1 MTEDGQMVS
10 GCWKVERLIKAG
22 HVLHSSIAT
31 ERASVVRALERFLV
45 RLFMAHDHATMRADI
60 RQHTGLIA
68 IVCPNKG
75 FTQKGVKMWQRGDGG
90 HELRTCTHELPGGSE
105 GVALCFKVSLV
116 RVEFGRESLGQSDV
130 GVDQLLRHEQ
140 NASFYSLE
148 PCVGGTLVLRIGGT
162 SRNESP

>member
-1 MTEDGQMVS
+1 MVS
-10 GCWKVERLIKAG
+10 GCWIVERLLKAW

-31 ERASVVRALERFLV
+31 EGAPVVRALERFFV
-45 RLFMAHDHATMRADI
+45 RLFMANDHAAVRADI
-60 RQHTGLIA
+60 RQYTDLIT
-68 IVCPNKG
+68 IVCANQG
-75 FTQKGVKMWQRGDGG
+75 FAEQDVKVWQRGDGR
-90 HELRTCTHELPGGSE
+90 HELRTRADELPGGSE

-116 RVEFGRESLGQSDV
+116 RVEFGREGLGQLDV

-148 PCVGGTLVLRIGGT
+148 PCVGGALVLRIGGT